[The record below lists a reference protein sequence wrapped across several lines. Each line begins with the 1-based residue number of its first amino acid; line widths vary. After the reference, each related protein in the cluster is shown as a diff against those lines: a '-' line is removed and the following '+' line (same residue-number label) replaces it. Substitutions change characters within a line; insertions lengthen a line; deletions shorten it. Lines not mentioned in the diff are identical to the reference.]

1 MVFFPIE
8 IWRVFEAL
16 NFFMPTL
23 YVPSPCTLL
32 QTLVSL
38 PTQIM
43 VQSANHLSVVLCKKI
58 QQIKNP

>member
-1 MVFFPIE
+1 MFFFPIE

-38 PTQIM
+38 HSTT
-43 VQSANHLSVVLCKKI
+43 QSANHLSVVLCKKI